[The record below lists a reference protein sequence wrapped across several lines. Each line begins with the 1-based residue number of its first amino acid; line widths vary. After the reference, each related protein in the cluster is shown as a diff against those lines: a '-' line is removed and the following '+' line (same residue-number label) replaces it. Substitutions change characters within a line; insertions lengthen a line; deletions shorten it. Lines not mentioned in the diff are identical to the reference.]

1 MNVKHL
7 CSFLLIALIGSLAI
21 AASLDDQID
30 ALQKEFKARY
40 PELRELKDKGVIG
53 ETSNGFVAFVKSED
67 AGSAD
72 VMNAENSDRTRLYQ
86 LVAEK
91 EKTTPEKVA
100 ERNARRNFR
109 EARKGDYLRDK
120 NGNWRQQK

>member
-1 MNVKHL
+1 MNIKHI
-7 CSFLLIALIGSLAI
+7 CTFLTIALLGSLAV

-30 ALQKEFKARY
+30 ALQAEFKARY
-40 PELRELKDKGVIG
+40 PALRELKDQGVIG
-53 ETSNGFVAFVKSED
+53 ETTEGFVAFVKGDD
-67 AGSAD
+67 AGGGD
-72 VMNAENSDRTRLYQ
+72 VVNAENSDRTELYK

-109 EARKGDYLRDK
+109 EAKKGDYLRDK